1 MKTFCIVVTAL
12 IASFHARA
20 ESPELAELPTAIASQ
35 TSSKALKGMLPL
47 QNRTVLGLTVG
58 KHSLADVRKRL
69 GAAAIV
75 KSEAIDSRPNTVC
88 FVSSTDDT
96 AILFEAGPL
105 GGFETLTGVTVA
117 PKSAYAPALSNCL
130 ASAKV
135 SRISTSAGSL
145 RLGSNITKVAASLR
159 VTVENRKEGLI
170 EFPFERTT
178 TRKVKGSTEPAEV
191 DTTSGIVARIAND
204 QVVWFSIYYIQSM

>member
-1 MKTFCIVVTAL
+1 MKSFCIVVTAL
-12 IASFHARA
+12 LASFHVQA
-20 ESPELAELPTAIASQ
+20 ESPVLAELPAAIASQ
-35 TSSKALKGMLPL
+35 TSSKPLRGALPL
-47 QNRTVLGLTVG
+47 QNRTVLGLTIG

-69 GAAAIV
+69 GAATIV

-105 GGFETLTGVTVA
+105 GGFETLTAVTVA
-117 PKSAYAPALSNCL
+117 PRSAYAPRLSNCVT
-130 ASAKV
+130 SARV
-135 SRISTSAGSL
+135 SRISTSVGSL
-145 RLGSNITKVAASLR
+145 RVGSSIRKVAASLG
-159 VTVENRKEGLI
+159 VTAETGTEGLV

-178 TRKVKGSTEPAEV
+178 TRKVNGSTEPAEV